1 MQYKLSYYFFKLQIF
16 YTYSSFFHKFQL
28 LLNSQILHVY
38 HIILKFYLFDIYIN
52 VIQIMMSTILPNFLF
67 NYDSIQF

>member
-28 LLNSQILHVY
+28 LLNSQILHVS
-38 HIILKFYLFDIYIN
+38 HNFKILFIRYIYKRDSDYD
-52 VIQIMMSTILPNFLF
+52 V
-67 NYDSIQF
+67 YDSTQFSVQL